1 MDAMKEGLPSQSA
14 FLSMQ
19 LSADRNNL
27 YVAYVQINK
36 ERKFTYYVTKID
48 LTPAKK
54 EQLSG
59 MVSRLNQSK
68 ISMQKTPITIMEDL
82 TALEAQS
89 EAEIQTLMA
98 DMEEFFKPITDAL
111 EPLLNPESDQP
122 EEEA

>member
-36 ERKFTYYVTKID
+36 ERKFTYYVTKVD

>member
-1 MDAMKEGLPSQSA
+1 MKEGLPSQSA

-27 YVAYVQINK
+27 YVGYVQINK
-36 ERKFTYYVTKID
+36 ERKFTYYVTKVD

-54 EQLSG
+54 EQLSS

-82 TALEAQS
+82 TALEA
-89 EAEIQTLMA
+89 
-98 DMEEFFKPITDAL
+98 
-111 EPLLNPESDQP
+111 
-122 EEEA
+122 